1 MPPPPRAGG
10 LGRVRGFT
18 LTKLLGKGTFGTVYQ
33 ATRDTDG
40 KNYAIKKVDTRRMG
54 AKDRAEAVNEIR
66 VLASVAGA
74 HIITFFEA
82 FVESDVLYIVTE
94 FATSGDLFG
103 YLKEAR
109 KRGPL
114 REEVVWS
121 LFIQML
127 LGLKSLHDRNILHR
141 DLKGANI
148 FMCSRDF
155 IKLGDFGVSKVLKSE
170 QALART
176 QVGTPY
182 YVAPEVWRNRSY
194 NAKCDMW
201 SLGCLLYEL
210 CTYRPPFQAE
220 SMDGLARKIMRGA
233 YEPIPPGYSKELQTV
248 IARLLVVEP
257 ARRAAVDDILLMRP
271 VVQRMDAVLSL
282 SQEASPSA
290 PVDLV
295 KTIQVPHRF
304 NDLTKHLP
312 PSRYDVAA
320 SAEPPSDPT
329 RARALPPVPVH
340 SADSVGRSAARSPQN
355 PLAEPT
361 KRNAAAAVAAASKEQ
376 IPPQTAEQERLRRMY
391 IEQQKKLYAQ
401 HEAAQRKAA
410 ARRPG
415 SGVPLL
421 PQLAAAAKRPGAA
434 GPPPSA
440 SAAAAQQLAQPY
452 SQRMP
457 PLASPASAAY
467 SRPASGARIPPLA
480 GKQGAL
486 PPSSP
491 SSQIR
496 VVYHNPHAYQ
506 PIASK
511 VSIFRANSQASI
523 ASIYNPIT
531 HRQQQY
537 GQPTGQPQHYQ
548 SRLARLHLPSQQQPS
563 RLPHRVAGIQRRVY

>member
-1 MPPPPRAGG
+1 
-10 LGRVRGFT
+10 
-18 LTKLLGKGTFGTVYQ
+18 
-33 ATRDTDG
+33 
-40 KNYAIKKVDTRRMG
+40 
-54 AKDRAEAVNEIR
+54 
-66 VLASVAGA
+66 
-74 HIITFFEA
+74 
-82 FVESDVLYIVTE
+82 
-94 FATSGDLFG
+94 
-103 YLKEAR
+103 
-109 KRGPL
+109 
-114 REEVVWS
+114 
-121 LFIQML
+121 
-127 LGLKSLHDRNILHR
+127 
-141 DLKGANI
+141 
-148 FMCSRDF
+148 
-155 IKLGDFGVSKVLKSE
+155 
-170 QALART
+170 
-176 QVGTPY
+176 
-182 YVAPEVWRNRSY
+182 
-194 NAKCDMW
+194 
-201 SLGCLLYEL
+201 
-210 CTYRPPFQAE
+210 
-220 SMDGLARKIMRGA
+220 MDGLARKIMRGA
-233 YEPIPPGYSKELQTV
+233 YEPIPPGYSKELQVRHDVKVPIPPSLDTPAARRPPSSKSPPSPFQTV

-329 RARALPPVPVH
+329 SARALPPVPVH

-467 SRPASGARIPPLA
+467 SRPASGARIPPMA

>member
-1 MPPPPRAGG
+1 
-10 LGRVRGFT
+10 
-18 LTKLLGKGTFGTVYQ
+18 
-33 ATRDTDG
+33 
-40 KNYAIKKVDTRRMG
+40 
-54 AKDRAEAVNEIR
+54 
-66 VLASVAGA
+66 
-74 HIITFFEA
+74 
-82 FVESDVLYIVTE
+82 
-94 FATSGDLFG
+94 
-103 YLKEAR
+103 
-109 KRGPL
+109 
-114 REEVVWS
+114 
-121 LFIQML
+121 
-127 LGLKSLHDRNILHR
+127 
-141 DLKGANI
+141 
-148 FMCSRDF
+148 
-155 IKLGDFGVSKVLKSE
+155 
-170 QALART
+170 
-176 QVGTPY
+176 
-182 YVAPEVWRNRSY
+182 
-194 NAKCDMW
+194 
-201 SLGCLLYEL
+201 
-210 CTYRPPFQAE
+210 
-220 SMDGLARKIMRGA
+220 MDGLARKIMRGA

-329 RARALPPVPVH
+329 SARALPPVPVH

-467 SRPASGARIPPLA
+467 SRPASGARIPPMA

>member
-1 MPPPPRAGG
+1 MGQLHGLSVSQHPPHA
-10 LGRVRGFT
+10 
-18 LTKLLGKGTFGTVYQ
+18 
-33 ATRDTDG
+33 
-40 KNYAIKKVDTRRMG
+40 
-54 AKDRAEAVNEIR
+54 
-66 VLASVAGA
+66 
-74 HIITFFEA
+74 
-82 FVESDVLYIVTE
+82 
-94 FATSGDLFG
+94 
-103 YLKEAR
+103 
-109 KRGPL
+109 
-114 REEVVWS
+114 W
-121 LFIQML
+121 
-127 LGLKSLHDRNILHR
+127 
-141 DLKGANI
+141 
-148 FMCSRDF
+148 
-155 IKLGDFGVSKVLKSE
+155 
-170 QALART
+170 
-176 QVGTPY
+176 
-182 YVAPEVWRNRSY
+182 
-194 NAKCDMW
+194 
-201 SLGCLLYEL
+201 
-210 CTYRPPFQAE
+210 
-220 SMDGLARKIMRGA
+220 
-233 YEPIPPGYSKELQTV
+233 
-248 IARLLVVEP
+248 
-257 ARRAAVDDILLMRP
+257 
-271 VVQRMDAVLSL
+271 
-282 SQEASPSA
+282 
-290 PVDLV
+290 
-295 KTIQVPHRF
+295 QVPHRF